1 MRLLAGTA
9 TLIAAPP
16 PAGASES
23 AETETSKAMT
33 LSAGASPKRTCVD
46 VVPGAGVGVGPG
58 AMEALPP
65 PPQPVTNAMVANT
78 KHANNNLF
86 TGAKE
91 CLKMYFCILSYLQEG
106 TKFFEV
112 SVLSPP

>member
-1 MRLLAGTA
+1 GV
-9 TLIAAPP
+9 
-16 PAGASES
+16 SES

-65 PPQPVTNAMVANT
+65 PPQPAANAMMANI
-78 KHANNNLF
+78 KHATNNLI

-91 CLKMYFCILSYLQEG
+91 CLKVYFCILPYLSGGGQC
-106 TKFFEV
+106 FFEV
-112 SVLSPP
+112 RLFVPL